1 MKLLLSISCFIF
13 LCQSV
18 SSQDWKIEKNKE
30 GVVIETRFLDGWAVK
45 QYRATVYI
53 HSTLDN
59 VVEAYRS
66 ADKRKQYMTRSVE
79 VSNLEI
85 RSKNEIVTYNH
96 GDAPWPV
103 SDRDNI
109 TLSVFSQPDA
119 NTILVTMQSLPD
131 FIPQKKGV
139 VRVNR
144 SEGFWEFTDMGDGR
158 VRVIQQSVADIG
170 GAVPDW
176 VVNSTIVEGPFEI
189 FRTMKKVIEGT
200 KG

>member
-1 MKLLLSISCFIF
+1 
-13 LCQSV
+13 
-18 SSQDWKIEKNKE
+18 
-30 GVVIETRFLDGWAVK
+30 
-45 QYRATVYI
+45 
-53 HSTLDN
+53 
-59 VVEAYRS
+59 
-66 ADKRKQYMTRSVE
+66 
-79 VSNLEI
+79 
-85 RSKNEIVTYNH
+85 
-96 GDAPWPV
+96 
-103 SDRDNI
+103 
-109 TLSVFSQPDA
+109 
-119 NTILVTMQSLPD
+119 MQSLPD